1 MGQQF
6 KSQPKKLT
14 GKTFSF
20 WLQFS
25 FSATFKVIY
34 QIFFGYLTNNKPK
47 TKNQLKYEQKNYE
60 PSTPKIFTRPTSHLL
75 ASSYI
80 HIILKLKVMYSLHSQ
95 SLYDCQHTIL
105 VLPLDFGA
113 FLLGNIITFLSSFH
127 FKFYKAFNI
136 FHNFF

>member
-1 MGQQF
+1 MCVAIGCWLLVISFFSCLVWSLLFLLAFKLAEKVSCLWWCLVNLSIDCWLFIRKKMGQQF

-80 HIILKLKVMYSLHSQ
+80 HIIL
-95 SLYDCQHTIL
+95 
-105 VLPLDFGA
+105 
-113 FLLGNIITFLSSFH
+113 N
-127 FKFYKAFNI
+127 
-136 FHNFF
+136 